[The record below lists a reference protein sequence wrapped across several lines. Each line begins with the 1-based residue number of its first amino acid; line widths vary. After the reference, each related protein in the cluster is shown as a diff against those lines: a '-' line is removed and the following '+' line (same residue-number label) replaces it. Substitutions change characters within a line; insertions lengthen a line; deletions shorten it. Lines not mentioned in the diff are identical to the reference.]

1 MDTGFFM
8 GSLTH
13 CCQLVA
19 DKAGDW
25 MNLLYYDFEVF
36 CQDWMVVI
44 LNGND
49 KSETVI
55 VNDRKQFI
63 DFYNRHRNDIW
74 IGFNTRH
81 YDQYIAKAI
90 IAGFIPQ
97 EMNDWIINQQQQGWQ
112 FSRSL
117 FGIQFY
123 NFDIMT
129 IRGQSLKQL
138 EGFMGDS
145 VQETSVDFTIQRK
158 LTDDEIEEVI
168 KYCRHDVQETVEVF
182 AERIEEFT
190 SILELLKE
198 FKLPMKYISKTKA
211 QLSAIILDAQNTE
224 DRDDEM
230 DISFVDTLQ
239 IKKYWQVVDFY
250 HSTRDYNQTFETNVA
265 GINHIFAWGGL
276 HGAKENYH
284 GKGTIINVDVGSYYP
299 TIMIQYGFLSR
310 NVKDPDKFKRVY
322 HTRLDYKAN
331 HDKRQAPYKIVLN
344 STYGATKDKYNQLYD
359 PRQANNVCV
368 NGMLLLLDLIEKL
381 EPYVELIQSNT
392 DGLYVRLLDDD
403 YFDIVDDIC
412 YEWEQRTGMGLE
424 FKYFDEVFQKDVN
437 NYIMIDRESG
447 YVKTKGSYVK
457 SLNNLDFDLPIV
469 NKAVVDYFVN
479 ETPIEQTVNDCDDL
493 RMFQRIVKL
502 SYKFDGAQLGNKKIP
517 GKCHR
522 VFASKDLNVP
532 QLFKLKLGHPE
543 KISYT
548 PDHVFIVNDDVNGV
562 PVPDELDRQWYIK
575 VAKERAR
582 EFS

>member
-1 MDTGFFM
+1 M
-8 GSLTH
+8 
-13 CCQLVA
+13 A
-19 DKAGDW
+19 DKAGDR

-36 CQDWMVVI
+36 CDDWMVVI

-90 IAGFIPQ
+90 IAGFMPQ
-97 EMNDWIINQQQQGWQ
+97 EMNDWIINKQQQGWQ
-112 FSRSL
+112 FSQTL
-117 FGIQFY
+117 FRIQLY

-129 IRGQSLKQL
+129 VRGQSLKQL

-158 LTDDEIEEVI
+158 LTDEEIEEVI

-190 SILELLKE
+190 SILGLLKA
-198 FKLPMKYISKTKA
+198 FNLPMKYISKTKA
-211 QLSAIILDAQNTE
+211 QLSAIILDAKNTV

-230 DISFVDTLQ
+230 DISLPDTMQ
-239 IKKYWQVVDFY
+239 IKKYWRVVDFY
-250 HSTRDYNQTFETNVA
+250 RNTRDYEQTFETDVA
-265 GINHIFAWGGL
+265 GIKHIFAWGGL

-299 TIMIQYGFLSR
+299 TIMIRYGYTSR
-310 NVKDPDKFKRVY
+310 NIKDPKRFAEIRK
-322 HTRLDYKAN
+322 TRLVFKAN
-331 HDKRQAPYKIVLN
+331 HDPRQAPYKIVLN
-344 STYGATKDKYNQLYD
+344 STYGAMKDKYNQLYD

-368 NGMLLLLDLIEKL
+368 TGMLLLLDLIEKL

-392 DGLYVRLLDDD
+392 DGLYVRLLDDE
-403 YFDIVDDIC
+403 YFDKVDDIC

-447 YVKTKGSYVK
+447 HVKTKGSYVK
-457 SLNNLDFDLPIV
+457 SLNNLDYDLPIV
-469 NKAVVDYFVN
+469 NKAIVDYFVDGV
-479 ETPIEQTVNDCDDL
+479 PIEQTVNECDNL

-522 VFASKDLNVP
+522 VFASKDLNAP
-532 QLFKLKLGHPE
+532 QMFKLKNGHPE

-548 PDHVFIVNDDVNGV
+548 PNHVFIINDDVNEMS
-562 PVPDELDRQWYIK
+562 VPDQLDRQWYIR
-575 VAKERAR
+575 VSKERAR
-582 EFS
+582 DFGGD